1 MTQPNRTASLQTRNG
16 STSVTIL
23 EIAERLFGDYGVE
36 GVSIRQIG
44 LEAKA
49 ANKSAVSYHFGGRAD
64 LVRAIW
70 MHRLP
75 ILDQMRRAL
84 LDKIDLSGKTD
95 DRHAIVSALMLP
107 NFQLVDAHG
116 MHRYAAFLRSVMRWR
131 EGRILRAQEMHAS
144 PASQEGLEMLSA
156 LAANIPPGLLRWR
169 LSYAAIAFL
178 DMIVDRDHDLEE
190 GHLVLPESRFLQEA
204 IDMVVAHCFRP
215 EPPPDLGLASLD
227 HRLTSN

>member
-1 MTQPNRTASLQTRNG
+1 MIPDQMTAIAIEGGKGPAEALKAVQIDTPRPAPGQILIRVKAAGVNRPDLIQRMGFYPPPPG
-16 STSVTIL
+16 SPETM
-23 EIAERLFGDYGVE
+23 
-36 GVSIRQIG
+36 G
-44 LEAKA
+44 LEVAGVVA
-49 ANKSAVSYHFGGRAD
+49 ALGEG
-64 LVRAIW
+64 
-70 MHRLP
+70 
-75 ILDQMRRAL
+75 
-84 LDKIDLSGKTD
+84 
-95 DRHAIVSALMLP
+95 
-107 NFQLVDAHG
+107 
-116 MHRYAAFLRSVMRWR
+116 VMRWR

>member
-1 MTQPNRTASLQTRNG
+1 
-16 STSVTIL
+16 L

-84 LDKIDLSGKTD
+84 LDKI
-95 DRHAIVSALMLP
+95 
-107 NFQLVDAHG
+107 G